1 MTITS
6 SSSPPPASRRRT
18 AETLLSRLW
27 FGSDPLARAGS
38 WLIAPIAWIT
48 AWESA
53 RRRRQIQAL
62 PAPPRPVIVVGNLVV
77 GGAGK
82 TPLTLAIA
90 DALRGRGHRVGLLCS
105 GYRGRRQEARLVPPD
120 GDAREHGDEAVL
132 LARAS
137 GAPVAAGRLRGD
149 ALALLLRRHPELT
162 VVVSDD
168 GLQHTTLP
176 RSVEIAVFDRR
187 GVGCGRLLPAGPLRE
202 SLGALDQIDA
212 IALNEPATSPVAHP
226 TIFGFHMV
234 ARRFVSLTGEA
245 EPIDAARFA
254 DWVGQRTVTAV
265 AGIGEPQRFFDMLA
279 RLGLAAN
286 PLALPDH
293 DPIDPTLLSTLQTD
307 LILMTSKDAVKCA
320 EFADRRCWT
329 LEVSAE
335 PDPQM
340 IDWLTEVLVGLTP
353 A

>member
-1 MTITS
+1 MTTPS
-6 SSSPPPASRRRT
+6 SRPQTASQRRA
-18 AETLLSRLW
+18 AETLLTRLW

-38 WLIAPIAWIT
+38 WLVAPLAWLT
-48 AWESA
+48 AWESG

-62 PAPPRPVIVVGNLVV
+62 PAPPCPVIVVGNLVV

-90 DALRGRGHRVGLLCS
+90 DALGKRGHRVGLLCS
-105 GYRGRRQEARLVPPD
+105 GYRGRRQDARLVPPD

-132 LARAS
+132 LARSAK
-137 GAPVAAGRLRGD
+137 APVAAARQRGE
-149 ALALLLRRHPELT
+149 ALALLLRMYPDLT

-187 GVGCGRLLPAGPLRE
+187 GVGSGRLLPAGPLRE

-212 IALNEPATSPVAHP
+212 IALNEPASSPVVHP
-226 TIFGFHMV
+226 RIFGFRMV

-245 EPIDAARFA
+245 EPVEAARFA
-254 DWVGQRTVTAV
+254 DWVGTRTITAV

-279 RLGLAAN
+279 TLGLKADT
-286 PLALPDH
+286 LALTDH
-293 DPIDPTLLSTLQTD
+293 DPIDQKLLSALQTD
-307 LILMTSKDAVKCA
+307 LILMTSKDAVKCS
-320 EFADRRCWT
+320 EFADRRCWA

-335 PDPQM
+335 PDPKM

>member
-1 MTITS
+1 MTPTS
-6 SSSPPPASRRRT
+6 SRPPPTARHRA
-18 AETLLSRLW
+18 AETLLSRVW
-27 FGSDPLARAGS
+27 FGTGPLARAGS
-38 WLIAPIAWIT
+38 WLATPLAWIT
-48 AWESA
+48 AWESG
-53 RRRRQIQAL
+53 RRRRRIQAL
-62 PAPPRPVIVVGNLVV
+62 PAPPCPVIVVGNLVV

-90 DALRGRGHRVGLLCS
+90 DALRTRGHRVGLLCS
-105 GYRGRRQEARLVPPD
+105 GYRGHRQAARLVPPD
-120 GDAREHGDEAVL
+120 GDAAEHGDEAIL
-132 LARAS
+132 LARWG
-137 GAPVAAGRLRGD
+137 GAPVAAGRRRGE
-149 ALALLLRRHPELT
+149 ALTLLLRMHPELT

-187 GVGCGRLLPAGPLRE
+187 GVGNGRLLPAGPLRE

-226 TIFGFHMV
+226 RIFGFRMA

-245 EPIDAARFA
+245 EPVDAHRFA
-254 DWVGQRTVTAV
+254 DWVGKRTVATV

-279 RLGLAAN
+279 ALGLTAN
-286 PLALPDH
+286 AIALGDH
-293 DPIDPTLLSTLQTD
+293 DPIDRTLLSELRTD
-307 LILMTSKDAVKCA
+307 LIVMTSKDAVKCA
-320 EFADRRCWT
+320 EFADRRCWA

-335 PDPQM
+335 PDPRM